1 MAKKFLSDIEL
12 EAGLVDVNGNTGT
25 SGQILSSTGTAVDW
39 VDAADIS
46 AGSAE
51 NVEIL
56 VKNTS
61 GSTLSKGDPVYI
73 IGSVAASPRL
83 EVGLA
88 DAGNA
93 SHMPAAGLL
102 AQDLVNNAEGVA
114 VVVGKLRNLAT
125 DPIDGVTPS
134 ENDTLYVKSGGG
146 LTTTKPT
153 GSTNLI
159 QNVGQVGRVSSSADG
174 NIVCSAILRSND
186 VPNLSTGRIWVGEG
200 NTIESTVVYID
211 ETNNEFGINT
221 ASPGAALDVNGDIAL
236 KGDKAF
242 QFTSPTL
249 KIGDIDGGGAITF
262 IDLIVDGTEAIQIE
276 DSAEIY
282 IASRIGHIGDQNTYF
297 EFPSADTI
305 TFTTGASERMRVIS
319 NGYVA
324 IGQTTADEKLHV
336 NGTIKAETGFK
347 YEYSGTDTFQI
358 TSIFGSPYIMVNSGD
373 TLNIGGGP
381 GSIVNNLQVG
391 SGSVTADIF
400 YTDDK
405 LVHAGDTDTYFSFP
419 TSNVASI
426 VTNGS
431 TRLYVESDGDIGVGT
446 TTPQEAFHISGSG
459 NKRLE
464 VESTTT
470 GTVGL
475 KTTNTSSS
483 YAWFISGT
491 DGKYKLYDYTAGQII
506 LEFEPTTGKA
516 VFIHDVEA
524 NNFIGQKT
532 YINWRGFMSGTSLY
546 TLYNVGLTTAF
557 PYAYGTINPPYDG
570 YVSRVTM
577 TNNAYSSYSSGPA
590 GTSVTLYVYKNGTLL
605 TSDTQTYTTSTP
617 DVQVVFDFGTNAIY
631 SAGDK
636 IALRVQSNGAW
647 YYIAWGIELTE
658 R

>member
-1 MAKKFLSDIEL
+1 MRFKSDIEA
-12 EAGLVDVNGNTGT
+12 EANVDIDGDILFNGDTT
-25 SGQILSSTGTAVDW
+25 VQLSSA
-39 VDAADIS
+39 
-46 AGSAE
+46 
-51 NVEIL
+51 
-56 VKNTS
+56 
-61 GSTLSKGDPVYI
+61 
-73 IGSVAASPRL
+73 
-83 EVGLA
+83 
-88 DAGNA
+88 
-93 SHMPAAGLL
+93 
-102 AQDLVNNAEGVA
+102 
-114 VVVGKLRNLAT
+114 
-125 DPIDGVTPS
+125 
-134 ENDTLYVKSGGG
+134 
-146 LTTTKPT
+146 
-153 GSTNLI
+153 
-159 QNVGQVGRVSSSADG
+159 
-174 NIVCSAILRSND
+174 
-186 VPNLSTGRIWVGEG
+186 
-200 NTIESTVVYID
+200 
-211 ETNNEFGINT
+211 
-221 ASPGAALDVNGDIAL
+221 
-236 KGDKAF
+236 
-242 QFTSPTL
+242 TL
-249 KIGDIDGGGAITF
+249 KIGDVDGSGAITF
-262 IDLIVDGTEAIQIE
+262 MDFIVDGTEAMQIE

-297 EFPSADTI
+297 EFPLADTI
-305 TFTTGASERMRVIS
+305 TLTTGGSERMRVLS
-319 NGYVA
+319 NGNVA

-358 TSIFGSPYIMVNSGD
+358 TSIFGSPYIFVNSGD

-381 GSIVNNLQVG
+381 SSVVNNLQVG

-419 TSNVASI
+419 SSNVASI

-459 NKRLE
+459 TKRLE
-464 VESTTT
+464 VESTTADAT
-470 GTVGL
+470 VAMKCTNGT
-475 KTTNTSSS
+475 TS

-491 DGKYKLYDYTAGQII
+491 DGKYKLYDYGVGQII

-516 VFIHDVEA
+516 VFIDDVEA

-532 YINWRGFMSGTSLY
+532 YLNWRGYMPNTSLY
-546 TLYNVGLTTAF
+546 TLYSTGLTTSF

-577 TNNAYSSYSSGPA
+577 SNNAYGSYTSGPT
-590 GTSVTLYVYKNGTLL
+590 GTSVTLDVYKNGTLL

-636 IALRVQSNGAW
+636 IALRVQSNGIW
-647 YYIAWGIELTE
+647 RYINWGIELTE

>member
-1 MAKKFLSDIEL
+1 MKFKSDVEL
-12 EAGLVDVNGNTGT
+12 EAGLQDKDGDLGS
-25 SGQILSSTGTAVDW
+25 SGFLLSSTGTQTDW
-39 VDAADIS
+39 LDPSAIS
-46 AGSAE
+46 IGSAE

-73 IGSVAASPRL
+73 IGSVGASARL

-186 VPNLSTGRIWVGEG
+186 VPNLSTGRIWVGDG

-211 ETNNEFGINT
+211 EINNEFGINT
-221 ASPGAALDVNGDIAL
+221 ASPAAALDVNGDIAL

-242 QFTSPTL
+242 QFTSTTL
-249 KIGDIDGGGAITF
+249 KIGDIDGGGAITLMDF
-262 IDLIVDGTEAIQIE
+262 IVDGTEAMQIE

-297 EFPSADTI
+297 EFPLSDTI
-305 TFTTGASERMRVIS
+305 TLTTAGSERMRVLS
-319 NGYVA
+319 NGNVA

-358 TSIFGSPYIMVNSGD
+358 TSIFGSPYIFVNSGD
-373 TLNIGGGP
+373 TLSIGGGP
-381 GSIVNNLQVG
+381 GSVANNLQVG

-405 LVHAGDTDTYFSFP
+405 LAHNGDTDTYFSFP
-419 TSNVASI
+419 TPNVASI

-446 TTPQEAFHISGSG
+446 TTPGE
-459 NKRLE
+459 KLE
-464 VESTTT
+464 VN
-470 GTVGL
+470 GNV
-475 KTTNTSSS
+475 
-483 YAWFISGT
+483 
-491 DGKYKLYDYTAGQII
+491 
-506 LEFEPTTGKA
+506 KA
-516 VFIHDVEA
+516 D
-524 NNFIGQKT
+524 NFIGQKT
-532 YINWRGFMSGTSLY
+532 YINWRGYMSATSLY
-546 TLYNVGLTTAF
+546 TLYSTGLTTAF

-577 TNNAYSSYSSGPA
+577 TNNAYGSYSSGPT
-590 GTSVTLYVYKNGTLL
+590 GTSVTFYVYKNGTLL

-636 IALRVQSNGAW
+636 IVLRVQSDGIW
-647 YYIAWGIELTE
+647 RYIAFGIELTE

>member
-1 MAKKFLSDIEL
+1 MKFKSDVEL
-12 EAGLVDVNGNTGT
+12 EAGLQDKDGDLGS
-25 SGQILSSTGTAVDW
+25 SGFLLSSTGTQTDW
-39 VDAADIS
+39 LDPSDIS
-46 AGSAE
+46 IGSAE

-61 GSTLSKGDPVYI
+61 GSSLSKGDPVYI
-73 IGSVAASPRL
+73 IGSVGASSRL

-102 AQDLVNNAEGVA
+102 AQSLVNNEEGVA
-114 VVVGKLRNLAT
+114 VVVGKLRNLIT
-125 DPIDGVTPS
+125 DPIDGANPS

-159 QNVGQVGRVSSSADG
+159 QNVGQVGRVSTAADG

-186 VPNLSTGRIWVGEG
+186 VPNLTTGRIWVGDG

-211 ETNNEFGINT
+211 ESNNEFGINT
-221 ASPGAALDVNGDIAL
+221 ASPAAALDVNGDIAL

-242 QFTSPTL
+242 QLTSATL
-249 KIGDIDGGGAITF
+249 KIGDIDGAGGITF
-262 IDLIVDGTEAIQIE
+262 IDFIVDGAEAMQIE
-276 DSAEIY
+276 DSTEIF
-282 IASRIGHIGDQNTYF
+282 IASKIGHIGDQNTFF

-305 TFTTGASERMRVIS
+305 TLTTGGSERMRVLS
-319 NGYVA
+319 SGNVA

-358 TSIFGSPYIMVNSGD
+358 TSIFGAPYIFIDSGD

-381 GSIVNNLQVG
+381 GSIANNLQVG
-391 SGSVTADIF
+391 SGSVTADEF

-405 LVHAGDTDTYFSFP
+405 IIHTGDTDTYFSFP
-419 TSNVASI
+419 SSNVASI

-431 TRLYVESDGDIGVGT
+431 TRLYVESGGDIGIGT
-446 TTPQEAFHISGSG
+446 TTPGE
-459 NKRLE
+459 KLE
-464 VESTTT
+464 VN
-470 GTVGL
+470 GNV
-475 KTTNTSSS
+475 
-483 YAWFISGT
+483 
-491 DGKYKLYDYTAGQII
+491 
-506 LEFEPTTGKA
+506 KA
-516 VFIHDVEA
+516 D
-524 NNFIGQKT
+524 NFIGQKT
-532 YINWRGFMSGTSLY
+532 YINWRGYMSGTSLY
-546 TLYNVGLTTAF
+546 TLYSTGLTTAF

-577 TNNAYSSYSSGPA
+577 SNNAYGSYTSGPT
-590 GTSVTLYVYKNGTLL
+590 GTSVTLDVYKNGTLL

-617 DVQVVFDFGTNAIY
+617 ELQVVFDFGTNAIY
-631 SAGDK
+631 SSGDK
-636 IALRVQSNGAW
+636 LAFRVQSDGIW
-647 YYIAWGIELTE
+647 RYINWGIELTE